1 MADSNKNYSQFRTKV
16 LKILLVIGVIPL
28 LIISVVHL
36 VTVVKT
42 RLENVSELQLQVLQ
56 GTSQKIRRYLDQKT
70 DVFNLVIEL
79 TPVPK
84 NISEVSLS
92 SLNFLIGGLKEEAG
106 DVKEISFIDRDGQE
120 IVKREGG
127 ENSTSLVL
135 ENVAGREDFQTTIEG
150 VDYFGP
156 INFTSEG
163 PLMRIA
169 SQIENREK
177 EAIGII
183 SAEINLELLEEVI
196 SKVKVGSQG
205 FVYLIDGEGNLIAS
219 SNKNFARP
227 GQNLSQISL
236 IEDTLKNKIHEGKSL
251 EDIYKNSLGDRV
263 IFAAAPV
270 GGIKWFLI
278 SEWPWRD
285 AFSVVEMLIRGT
297 LVIIVAALSLI
308 MILSLFMARW
318 VVKPVEILGKGADEI
333 SKGNLDYRINIKTGD
348 ELEKLGSRFNKMIKV
363 LKENQELRDEFV
375 FIAAHEL
382 RTPVTVINWYLE
394 MILNGNFGKVEREM
408 KKALDTVDSSNRR
421 LIKLVQDLLEVAR
434 SEAGKME
441 IKVEPVLIGDN
452 IKEVLKGL
460 ERLAA
465 EKKIQLIYQ
474 ELDKTTKAMADAF
487 KLKEVISNLVDNAI
501 KYAIKPGKIT
511 INHEIKDN
519 FLITNIKD
527 EGMGIS
533 DDNIKKL
540 FTKFF
545 RVKNRETQDIEGT
558 GLGLFICKEI
568 VERMKGKIWAKSQ
581 LGKGNTFSF
590 SLPSA

>member
-1 MADSNKNYSQFRTKV
+1 MET
-16 LKILLVIGVIPL
+16 
-28 LIISVVHL
+28 
-36 VTVVKT
+36 
-42 RLENVSELQLQVLQ
+42 
-56 GTSQKIRRYLDQKT
+56 
-70 DVFNLVIEL
+70 
-79 TPVPK
+79 
-84 NISEVSLS
+84 
-92 SLNFLIGGLKEEAG
+92 
-106 DVKEISFIDRDGQE
+106 
-120 IVKREGG
+120 
-127 ENSTSLVL
+127 
-135 ENVAGREDFQTTIEG
+135 
-150 VDYFGP
+150 
-156 INFTSEG
+156 
-163 PLMRIA
+163 
-169 SQIENREK
+169 
-177 EAIGII
+177 
-183 SAEINLELLEEVI
+183 
-196 SKVKVGSQG
+196 
-205 FVYLIDGEGNLIAS
+205 
-219 SNKNFARP
+219 
-227 GQNLSQISL
+227 
-236 IEDTLKNKIHEGKSL
+236 
-251 EDIYKNSLGDRV
+251 
-263 IFAAAPV
+263 
-270 GGIKWFLI
+270 
-278 SEWPWRD
+278 
-285 AFSVVEMLIRGT
+285 LIRGT

-581 LGKGNTFSF
+581 LGKGSTFSF